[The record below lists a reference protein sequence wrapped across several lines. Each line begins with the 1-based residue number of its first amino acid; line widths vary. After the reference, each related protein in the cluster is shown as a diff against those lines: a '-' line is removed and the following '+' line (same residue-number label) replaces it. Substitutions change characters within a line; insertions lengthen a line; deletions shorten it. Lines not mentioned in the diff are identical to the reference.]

1 MRRRGVS
8 LAQQGIR
15 GVLHNCEVAVFAMVT
30 KNVGIAESN
39 QEKVKAILAALRI
52 CAPHVHKL
60 VVKSD
65 SSNAISWVSSFA
77 ICPLE
82 ISILLQ

>member
-1 MRRRGVS
+1 MRGQGVS

-15 GVLHNCEVAVFAMVT
+15 GVLRNCEVAVFAMVT

-39 QEKVKAILAALRI
+39 QEKVMAILAALRI
-52 CAPHVHKL
+52 CAPHFQKL
-60 VVKSD
+60 VVKRD
-65 SSNAISWVSSFA
+65 SSNEISWVSSSA

-82 ISILLQ
+82 ISILL